1 MSVKF
6 EGFDDFEDL
15 LKQMGEEFGYKEST
29 RNVLTPSVKIAMEP
43 VLDTA
48 QSLVRTDTGKMKASL
63 KLEGR
68 IPNNRDKQSS
78 YIDEGDAVIGMV
90 SVKQS
95 AASLSEEFG
104 TAKKSGHP
112 FLRPALESNQDQVL
126 KRLSS
131 ALVFRLQ
138 QYKAKKTK
146 GKRS

>member
-6 EGFDDFEDL
+6 EGFDDFEEL
-15 LKQMGEEFGYKEST
+15 LNEMGKDFGYRETT

-48 QSLVRTDTGKMKASL
+48 QSLVRTNTGRMKASL
-63 KLEGR
+63 KIESR

-78 YIDEGDAVIGMV
+78 YIEEGDAVIGVV
-90 SVKQS
+90 SVRQS

-104 TAKKSGHP
+104 TAKKNGHP
-112 FLRPALESNQDQVL
+112 FLRPALESNQQQVL